1 MTSTITGAALAAA
14 STLMSSTVDLSL
26 SASSVLATNTQ
37 IPSGNSSH
45 PPENGE
51 PPADGGQ
58 CHLLGPFAILVQ
70 GALGALALLSL
81 VYKRWRERP
90 QRPVKIWAFDAS
102 KQVFGTVLLHLAN
115 LLMSMLSA
123 GQIEAQLAKAA
134 AKTVGAGARED
145 WRPNP
150 CSFYLLN
157 LGIDTTL
164 GIPILLI
171 ILKVLTIG
179 ASKTPLAN
187 PPESIKSG
195 NYGDPPR
202 ATWWLKQS
210 ILYFIGLLGMKV
222 CVFFIFELC
231 PWIVVVGDWALKWT
245 EGNTALQI
253 AFVMLIFPLIMN
265 AFQYYVID
273 TFIKKKPEPDGGASQ
288 HSQSGSEGERGG
300 LLAGDED
307 GEHDHR
313 HGDSIDED
321 AAYKAIARTSSD
333 EFPHRTDEPDQHD
346 RLDDEAGKASSGSS
360 TIAERDFEESSSRVP
375 KPAL

>member
-1 MTSTITGAALAAA
+1 MTSSATSAALAVASALLSSNTTLSLHTSVLAA
-14 STLMSSTVDLSL
+14 STYIPSHN
-26 SASSVLATNTQ
+26 ATN
-37 IPSGNSSH
+37 
-45 PPENGE
+45 PPESGA
-51 PPADGGQ
+51 PPPNAGQ

-90 QRPVKIWAFDAS
+90 QRPVKVWAFDAS
-102 KQVFGTVLLHLAN
+102 KQVFGTLLLHLAN
-115 LLMSMLSA
+115 LLMSMFSA
-123 GQIEAQLAKAA
+123 GQIEVQLAKAA
-134 AKTVGAGARED
+134 AQTVGAGAGED

-157 LGIDTTL
+157 LAIDTTL
-164 GIPILLI
+164 GIPILLV
-171 ILKVLTIG
+171 ILKVLTVG

-222 CVFFIFELC
+222 CVFFVFQLC

-288 HSQSGSEGERGG
+288 HSPTDSHDERGG
-300 LLAGDED
+300 LLAGDEH
-307 GEHDHR
+307 GGHDHR
-313 HGDSIDED
+313 HGTSIDD
-321 AAYKAIARTSSD
+321 DVAYKAIAHPSPTD
-333 EFPHRTDEPDQHD
+333 FPHRESEDAKHRQQDEE
-346 RLDDEAGKASSGSS
+346 RGEASSGSS
-360 TIAERDFEESSSRVP
+360 TMAEREIEESSSRVP
-375 KPAL
+375 KPAE